1 MPRRSSKPVLGFE
14 AGRELRFPVPRGER
28 SEAISWSGVRTNAV
42 KEPLLLRAI
51 IRALQDADDRAA
63 GLQGRG
69 RFPNKWTK
77 LNLRIRHWPC
87 TGDLQTTSFAAVTLG
102 WGGRGNVGLWDCG
115 NVGM

>member
-14 AGRELRFPVPRGER
+14 AGRELRFPMPRGER

-42 KEPLLLRAI
+42 KEPLLLRVI

-69 RFPNKWTK
+69 EVREQVDQAQPSNST
-77 LNLRIRHWPC
+77 L
-87 TGDLQTTSFAAVTLG
+87 AVH
-102 WGGRGNVGLWDCG
+102 R
-115 NVGM
+115 